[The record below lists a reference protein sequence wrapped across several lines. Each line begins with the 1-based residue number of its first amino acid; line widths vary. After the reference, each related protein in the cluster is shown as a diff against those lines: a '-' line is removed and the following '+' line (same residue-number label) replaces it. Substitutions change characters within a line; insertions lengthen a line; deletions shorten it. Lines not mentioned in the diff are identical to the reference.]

1 MERAA
6 QLLAISKE
14 HHDSIKMAEGI
25 LKVVE
30 NGSDDDLIKTIEKVQ
45 NYYENDLEIHF
56 QHEERT
62 IFAPI
67 YKQYKEHVPLAMPL
81 LKEHGAIRML
91 VPKLA
96 LENAKEGLAMFAETL
111 LSHTR
116 IEELELFPVIEK
128 EFSKEQLDA
137 ILDFEPLD

>member
-1 MERAA
+1 MQRKA
-6 QLLAISKE
+6 QLLPISKE
-14 HHDSIKMAEGI
+14 HHDSIKMAEEI
-25 LKVVE
+25 LTIVE
-30 NGSDDDLIKTIEKVQ
+30 NGSDDELLATIEKVQ

-96 LENAKEGLAMFAETL
+96 LENAREGLAMFAETL

-116 IEELELFPVIEK
+116 IEEMELFPIIEK
-128 EFSKEQLDA
+128 VFSKEQLDA
-137 ILDFEPLD
+137 VLEFKPLD

>member
-1 MERAA
+1 MQRKA
-6 QLLAISKE
+6 QLLPISKE
-14 HHDSIKMAEGI
+14 HHDSIKMAEEI
-25 LKVVE
+25 LAIVE
-30 NGSDDDLIKTIEKVQ
+30 NGSDDELLATIEKVQ

-96 LENAKEGLAMFAETL
+96 LENAREGLAMFAETL

-116 IEELELFPVIEK
+116 IEEMELFPIIEK
-128 EFSKEQLDA
+128 VFSKEQLDA
-137 ILDFEPLD
+137 VLEFKPLD

>member
-1 MERAA
+1 MKRAA
-6 QLLAISKE
+6 QLLPMSKE
-14 HHDSIKMAEGI
+14 HHDSIVMAEAI
-25 LKVVE
+25 LEVIEK
-30 NGSDDDLIKTIEKVQ
+30 GSDEELLAEIEKVQ
-45 NYYENDLEIHF
+45 KYYDEHLETHF

-116 IEELELFPVIEK
+116 IEELELFPIIEK
-128 EFSKEQLDA
+128 EFTKEQLDA
-137 ILDFEPLD
+137 VLNFEALD